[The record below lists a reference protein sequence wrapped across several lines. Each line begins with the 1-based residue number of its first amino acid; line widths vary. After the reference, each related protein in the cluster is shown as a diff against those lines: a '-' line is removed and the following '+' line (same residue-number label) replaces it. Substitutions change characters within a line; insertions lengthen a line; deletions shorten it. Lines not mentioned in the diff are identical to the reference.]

1 MRIDAPNYTQVP
13 NILLD
18 EWLNILGH
26 AELKVILFIVRK
38 TIGYHKVRDKISILQ
53 IQENTG
59 LTRSNVTSAVKSLI
73 NRKLIKKV
81 TSGKNGASSSYYEL
95 VISEL
100 SNNSDQSCSNTGTS
114 PKKGLVENNLG
125 SSGELETIQIIL
137 TSPVAGPTKESVLK
151 PIRKEKCKRKS
162 EQVPP
167 SADAVELT
175 DFFISS
181 IKRRDEAFQKKD
193 PSKWT
198 QELDRLMR
206 IDGRKRDEIEDL
218 ILWTESDYKFWRS
231 ACMSPEN
238 LRKNFSKIKVKKDSD
253 VVIDKIKINRDYAV
267 AMKQKYPKSL
277 KL

>member
-1 MRIDAPNYTQVP
+1 MVFSLSPSNGWGRTFFANKTGLRVLPQTPRSEMRIDAPNYTQVP

-100 SNNSDQSCSNTGTS
+100 SNNSDQSCSRTH
-114 PKKGLVENNLG
+114 
-125 SSGELETIQIIL
+125 
-137 TSPVAGPTKESVLK
+137 
-151 PIRKEKCKRKS
+151 KRKCS
-162 EQVPP
+162 
-167 SADAVELT
+167 
-175 DFFISS
+175 
-181 IKRRDEAFQKKD
+181 
-193 PSKWT
+193 
-198 QELDRLMR
+198 
-206 IDGRKRDEIEDL
+206 
-218 ILWTESDYKFWRS
+218 
-231 ACMSPEN
+231 
-238 LRKNFSKIKVKKDSD
+238 
-253 VVIDKIKINRDYAV
+253 
-267 AMKQKYPKSL
+267 
-277 KL
+277 